1 MSTLVPLF
9 FTKKQILALGAESE
23 GVFSFYKKGEIFI
36 SDNFGDLT
44 GEKNYSNFKREIS
57 KLLIGFRP
65 DIILTDLHPL
75 YNSSLYGR
83 WLGKKLVLPVIKVQH
98 HLAHIFSAYGEE
110 LVRDSKSKICNERNK
125 FIQGS
130 TKFSSSIWNLTKR
143 YLKIKLK
150 DVGVKSKDRG
160 SFIGIAC
167 DGTGYGLDGKIWGGE
182 IFKCQMLNE
191 TRFPSERNK
200 RFRDRLKNETNPYI
214 NFIERI
220 GHLENQIMIGGDLAI
235 REPARMLISIL
246 NKVGNQKPKIESATQ
261 GSKLTQDP
269 ISRCGIRRSIALK
282 PLAVIWDKFS
292 QGTLQSMDRN
302 LKFKKEFIYQFVRRF
317 YSREQFE
324 VLYNQLKEKFNCY
337 ETSSTGR
344 VLDAVSV
351 LLGFAKNQRSY
362 KHEPINLLEKNST
375 KPYNLESKISYD
387 KNEKSCILLTT
398 PLFEYLIKNL
408 NRDKKRLAATAQ
420 MYIAKGLHK
429 IISDFQLSIFN
440 QAQNSE
446 FKTQNSYF
454 AGGIANNKIISSF
467 LEKQGVIT
475 NKIIPRGDPGISF
488 GQLIYFLLINSLK
501 KLDF

>member
-1 MSTLVPLF
+1 MSTLAPLF
-9 FTKKQILALGAESE
+9 FTKKQILAMGAESE

-44 GEKNYSNFKREIS
+44 EEKNYSNFKREIS

-83 WLGKKLVLPVIKVQH
+83 WLGKKLALPVIKVQH
-98 HLAHIFSAYGEE
+98 HLAHIFSAYGEG

-125 FIQGS
+125 FIQGN
-130 TKFSSSIWNLTKR
+130 TKFSSSIWNLTKG
-143 YLKIKLK
+143 YLEIKLK

-160 SFIGIAC
+160 SFFGIAC

-182 IFKCQMLNE
+182 IFKCQTNE
-191 TRFPSERNK
+191 IKSCSEENEEL
-200 RFRDRLKNETNPYI
+200 RDCLKNEMNSCCI

-235 REPARMLISIL
+235 KEPARMLISIL
-246 NKVGNQKPKIESATQ
+246 NKVGNQKPKIESTTQ
-261 GSKLTQDP
+261 NSKLAQGP

-292 QGTLQSMDRN
+292 QGTLQSMDQN
-302 LKFKKEFIYQFVRRF
+302 LKFKKEFIYQFVKRF
-317 YSREQFE
+317 YPREQFE
-324 VLYNQLKEKFNCY
+324 VLYNQLKENFNCY

-375 KPYNLESKISYD
+375 RPYNLESKISYD
-387 KNEKSCILLTT
+387 KDEKRYILLTT

-420 MYIAKGLHK
+420 MYIARGLHK

-440 QAQNSE
+440 QTQNSE

-454 AGGIANNKIISSF
+454 AGGIANNKIISNF

-475 NKIIPRGDPGISF
+475 NKIIPRGDSGISF
-488 GQLIYFLLINSLK
+488 GQLIYFLLISSLK
-501 KLDF
+501 KLDL